1 MATTPSKPFRGL
13 AEELEKVRS
22 SLEVIASNVNTNHDL
37 TEEGKDKSWQT
48 YTAPHRTYI
57 AQVENALETISKNVD
72 NAFNAARDKALP
84 TATTD
89 TGKLVAEMELQRII
103 NRGIPDDIDGI
114 YRLVTSQEPSP
125 TRTALIEELE
135 ARGRITPEMVSGILK
150 ETSPEVEALTS
161 MMVQHVRIASVFTF
175 NLGTMHKVLDDRKAA
190 FNYWANVTRS
200 DADYDLEVPGHVFV
214 APWKPTNAET
224 VYRAR

>member
-48 YTAPHRTYI
+48 YTAPHRAYV
-57 AQVENALETISKNVD
+57 AQVEVALETISRKID
-72 NAFNAARDKALP
+72 DAFNAARDKALP

-103 NRGIPDDIDGI
+103 NRGLPADIDGL
-114 YRLVTSQEPSP
+114 YRLVTSHEPSP

-135 ARGRITPEMVSGILK
+135 ARGRLSAEMISGILK
-150 ETSPEVEALTS
+150 ETSPEVAAVTE
-161 MMVQHVRIASVFTF
+161 MMIQHTKIASVFGY
-175 NLGTMHKVLDDRKAA
+175 NLRTMYKALDDRKAA
-190 FNYWANVTRS
+190 FNYWSSVTRS
-200 DADYDLEVPGHVFV
+200 DADYDLEVPVTVFV
-214 APWKPTNAET
+214 PPWKATSAET
-224 VYRAR
+224 VWGGR

>member
-1 MATTPSKPFRGL
+1 MAKPFRNL
-13 AEELEKVRS
+13 AEQLEKVRQ

-57 AQVENALETISKNVD
+57 AQVEVALETISKAVD
-72 NAFNAARDKALP
+72 KAFNDARDKALP

-89 TGKLVAEMELQRII
+89 TSKLVVEMELQRIL

-114 YRLVTSQEPSP
+114 YKLVTSHEPSP
-125 TRTALIEELE
+125 TRTALIHELE
-135 ARGRITPEMVSGILK
+135 ARGRLSAEMISGILK
-150 ETSPEVEALTS
+150 ETSPEVAAVTE
-161 MMVQHVRIASVFTF
+161 MMIQHTRIASVFGY
-175 NLGTMHKVLDDRKAA
+175 NLRTAYKVLDDRKAI
-190 FNYWANVTRS
+190 FNYWVNVTRS
-200 DADYDLEVPGHVFV
+200 DADYDMEVPGTVFV

>member
-1 MATTPSKPFRGL
+1 MATTKSKPFLGL

-37 TEEGKDKSWQT
+37 TEEGRDKSWQT

-57 AQVENALETISKNVD
+57 AQVENALETISKSID
-72 NAFNAARDKALP
+72 KAFNEARDAALP
-84 TATTD
+84 TATAD

-103 NRGIPDDIDGI
+103 NRGLPADIDGI
-114 YRLVTSQEPSP
+114 YKLVTSMEPSP

-135 ARGRITPEMVSGILK
+135 ARGRLSAEMISGILK
-150 ETSPEVEALTS
+150 ETSPEVTAATE
-161 MMVQHVRIASVFTF
+161 MMIQHTRIASVFGY
-175 NLGTMHKVLDDRKAA
+175 NLRAMYGVLDDRKAA
-190 FNYWANVTRS
+190 FKYWSSLTRA
-200 DADYDLEVPGHVFV
+200 DADYDMEVPVSVFV
-214 APWKPTNAET
+214 APWQPTNAET

>member
-57 AQVENALETISKNVD
+57 AQVENALETISKGID
-72 NAFNAARDKALP
+72 KAFNEARDKALP
-84 TATTD
+84 TATAD
-89 TGKLVAEMELQRII
+89 TGKLVVEMELQRII
-103 NRGIPDDIDGI
+103 NRGLPADIDGI
-114 YRLVTSQEPSP
+114 YKLVTSHEPSP

-135 ARGRITPEMVSGILK
+135 ARGRLSNEMVSGILK
-150 ETSPEVEALTS
+150 ETAPEVAAATE
-161 MMVQHVRIASVFTF
+161 MMIQHARIASVFGY
-175 NLGTMHKVLDDRKAA
+175 NLRTMYGVLDDRKAA
-190 FNYWANVTRS
+190 FKYWSSLTRT
-200 DADYDLEVPGHVFV
+200 DADYDMEVPVSVFV
-214 APWKPTNAET
+214 APWKPTSAET
-224 VYRAR
+224 VWGGR